1 MKIGGQNESK
11 LVSSDVSFV
20 SSAKDQNVISS
31 IDQYDFSSPVK
42 LSKTP
47 TKTIHK
53 SPAYAFSPP
62 LTRSAARRYNDN
74 LGFNLLI
81 IFIFFSSCRT
91 KIIEDEQTPI
101 SLVTPPGAQFTSY
114 YEKRSRQRKPKT
126 NGESIR
132 IRRSARL
139 LKGSKK

>member
-1 MKIGGQNESK
+1 MLLFFRHSTDHLVSDQPEEYVEDAEVFVSPLKSPSQFHLPSMKIGGQNESK

-81 IFIFFSSCRT
+81 ILKIFF
-91 KIIEDEQTPI
+91 
-101 SLVTPPGAQFTSY
+101 LVGL
-114 YEKRSRQRKPKT
+114 
-126 NGESIR
+126 
-132 IRRSARL
+132 RL
-139 LKGSKK
+139 